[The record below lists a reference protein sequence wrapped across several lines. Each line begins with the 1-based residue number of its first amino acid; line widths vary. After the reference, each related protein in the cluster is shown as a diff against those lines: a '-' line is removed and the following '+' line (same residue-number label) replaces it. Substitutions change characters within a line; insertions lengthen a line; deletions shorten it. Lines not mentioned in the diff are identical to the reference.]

1 MGETEQFLSCVD
13 SLSGDTENSLKS
25 MLNNIEDKGDL
36 IVPLGITEEGKV
48 ISQDLA
54 SIPHMLISGTT
65 GSGKT
70 AFIQSLL
77 GALMLQYGPEKVK
90 FLIFDSKM
98 VDYGI
103 FNSSANLLVPVIT
116 NQGKVAGAVEWLNN
130 EVNRRLRLKQEGS
143 SLNDVPEIFLI
154 IDDYSDLS
162 NNESV
167 INELFNLLKT
177 GRLVKIHCIIS
188 TSTPTAKIISTELKA
203 NIPCR
208 IAFSTAS
215 KADSRMIL
223 DINGAETLLTP
234 GGMIFK
240 WQNELVKCQC
250 LYVSDDDMQ
259 IILNHQNQAM
269 KKIESSIDLLGQM
282 AQELFSGKKNNSYD
296 KSILEEIERN
306 EPVERSKKVCS
317 YENVLD
323 EDPILND
330 AIDVVLEVGFASTSL
345 LQRRL
350 KIGYARAARII
361 DEMEC
366 RGIVGPY
373 EGANPRKVLI
383 TKEQLMGIKS
393 NDITANSVDEKSEIV
408 LKPFPM
414 IESLGSSVQI
424 NNNEIIIT
432 KPVTVNGRS
441 GRYTY
446 TFPGN
451 MVQQLIYK
459 KAGIFNKGHI
469 TFVVVTENIIIR
481 ENGGERKIPVTTPSV
496 PITIDFNK
504 NNDPIFY
511 KLISQV
517 SKDINMPVDIG

>member
-1 MGETEQFLSCVD
+1 MEQIEQVLSCVD

-25 MLNNIEDKGDL
+25 MLNNIETEGDL
-36 IVPLGITEEGKV
+36 TVPIGVTEDGKV
-48 ISQDLA
+48 ISQDLEN
-54 SIPHMLISGTT
+54 IPHVLISGTT

-77 GALMLQYGPEKVK
+77 GALMLQYSPEKVK

-116 NQGKVAGAVEWLNN
+116 NQGKVAGALGWLNS
-130 EVNRRLRLKQEGS
+130 EVNRRIKMKQEGR
-143 SLNDVPEIFLI
+143 SLNEEPEIFLI

-223 DINGAETLLTP
+223 DINGAETLLAP

-259 IILNHQNQAM
+259 IILNHQNQTI
-269 KKIESSIDLLGQM
+269 KEKEPDKDLNALGQQAEKM
-282 AQELFSGKKNNSYD
+282 FAGVSVDSESP
-296 KSILEEIERN
+296 ET
-306 EPVERSKKVCS
+306 
-317 YENVLD
+317 
-323 EDPILND
+323 DPMLKD
-330 AIDVVLEVGFASTSL
+330 AIDVVLEAGFASTSL
-345 LQRRL
+345 LQRKL
-350 KIGYARAARII
+350 KLGYARAARII
-361 DEMEC
+361 DEMEE
-366 RGIVGPY
+366 RGIVSGY
-373 EGANPRKVLI
+373 EGSNPRKVLI
-383 TKEQLMGIKS
+383 NRQQLTGVETS
-393 NDITANSVDEKSEIV
+393 DITNNAIVEKDKVALKHFPIV
-408 LKPFPM
+408 
-414 IESLGSSVQI
+414 ESLGSSAQI

-432 KPVTVNGRS
+432 KPITVNGRS
-441 GRYTY
+441 GRNTY
-446 TFPGN
+446 TFDGN

-459 KAGIFNKGHI
+459 KAGLFNKGHI
-469 TFVVVTENIIIR
+469 TFVVVTKNIIIR

-517 SKDINMPVDIG
+517 SKDINIPVDIG

>member
-1 MGETEQFLSCVD
+1 MEQTEQVLSCID
-13 SLSGDTENSLKS
+13 CLSGDTENSLKS
-25 MLNNIEDKGDL
+25 MLNSVETSGDL
-36 IVPLGITEEGKV
+36 NVPLGITEDGKV

-54 SIPHMLISGTT
+54 NIPHILISGTT

-77 GALMLQYGPEKVK
+77 GALMLQYAPEKVK

-98 VDYGI
+98 VDYGL

-116 NQGKVAGAVEWLNN
+116 NQGKVAGALGWLNS
-130 EVNRRLRLKQEGS
+130 EVNRRIKMKQEGS
-143 SLNDVPEIFLI
+143 SLNEEPEIFLI

-215 KADSRMIL
+215 KADSRIIL
-223 DINGAETLLTP
+223 DINGAETLLAP

-250 LYVSDDDMQ
+250 LYISDDDMQ
-259 IILNHQNQAM
+259 IILNHQNQTI
-269 KKIESSIDLLGQM
+269 KEKEPDKDLNALGQQ
-282 AQELFSGKKNNSYD
+282 AEKLFAGVSVDSE
-296 KSILEEIERN
+296 SPET
-306 EPVERSKKVCS
+306 
-317 YENVLD
+317 
-323 EDPILND
+323 DPLLKD
-330 AIDVVLEVGFASTSL
+330 AIDVVLEAGFASTSL
-345 LQRRL
+345 LQRKL
-350 KIGYARAARII
+350 KLGYARAARII
-361 DEMEC
+361 DEMEE
-366 RGIVGPY
+366 RGIVSGY
-373 EGANPRKVLI
+373 EGSNPRKVLI
-383 TKEQLMGIKS
+383 NRQQLTGAESGIINITDDAIADKKEIS
-393 NDITANSVDEKSEIV
+393 

-414 IESLGSSVQI
+414 IKSSGSSVQI
-424 NNNEIIIT
+424 SNNKIIIT
-432 KPVTVNGRS
+432 KPITVNGRS
-441 GRYTY
+441 GRNTY
-446 TFPGN
+446 TFTGN

-459 KAGIFNKGHI
+459 KAGLFNKGHI
-469 TFVVVTENIIIR
+469 TFVVVTENIIVR

-496 PITIDFNK
+496 PITIDYNK

-517 SKDINMPVDIG
+517 SKEINIPVDIG

>member
-1 MGETEQFLSCVD
+1 MEQTEYAFLSLD
-13 SLSGDTENSLKS
+13 SLSGDAENSLKS

-77 GALMLQYGPEKVK
+77 GALMLQYNPDKIK

-103 FNSSANLLVPVIT
+103 FNTSPYLLVPVIS
-116 NQGKVAGAVEWLNN
+116 NRDKVAGAVGWLNN
-130 EVNRRLRLKQEGS
+130 EVNRRLRLKQEGG

-259 IILNHQNQAM
+259 IILNYQNQTI
-269 KKIESSIDLLGQM
+269 KEKELDKDLNALGQQ
-282 AQELFSGKKNNSYD
+282 AEKLFAGVPEDNESPETD
-296 KSILEEIERN
+296 PMLE
-306 EPVERSKKVCS
+306 
-317 YENVLD
+317 
-323 EDPILND
+323 D
-330 AIDVVLEVGFASTSL
+330 AIDVVLEAGFASTSL

-350 KIGYARAARII
+350 KLGYARAASLI
-361 DEMEC
+361 DEMEE
-366 RGIVGPY
+366 RGIVSGY
-373 EGANPRKVLI
+373 EGSNPRKVLI
-383 TKEQLMGIKS
+383 NRQQLTGVES
-393 NDITANSVDEKSEIV
+393 SATTNTANVKKAEIA
-408 LKPFPM
+408 LKPFPI
-414 IESLGSSVQI
+414 IESLGSSAQI
-424 NNNEIIIT
+424 KNNEIIIT
-432 KPVTVNGRS
+432 KPITVNGRS
-441 GRYTY
+441 GRNTY
-446 TFPGN
+446 TFDGN

-459 KAGIFNKGHI
+459 KAGLFNKGHI
-469 TFVVVTENIIIR
+469 TFVVVAKNIIIR
-481 ENGGERKIPVTTPSV
+481 EDGGEREIPVTTPSV

-517 SKDINMPVDIG
+517 SKDINIPVDIG

>member
-1 MGETEQFLSCVD
+1 MGETEQVLSCLD
-13 SLSGDTENSLKS
+13 SLSDDTKNSLKS
-25 MLNNIEDKGDL
+25 MLNNFDDKGVN
-36 IVPLGITEEGKV
+36 VPLGITEEGKV

-77 GALMLQYGPEKVK
+77 GTLMLQYGPEKVK

-103 FNSSANLLVPVIT
+103 FNSSASLLVPVIS
-116 NQGKVAGAVEWLNN
+116 NPSKAAGALGWLYSQVE
-130 EVNRRLRLKQEGS
+130 RRIKMKQEGS
-143 SLNDVPEIFLI
+143 SLNEEPEIFLI
-154 IDDYSDLS
+154 IDDFSDLS

-167 INELFNLLKT
+167 INELFNILKA

-223 DINGAETLLTP
+223 DINGAETLLAP
-234 GGMIFK
+234 GEMIFK
-240 WQNELVKCQC
+240 WQNMLVKCQS

-259 IILNHQNQAM
+259 IILNHQNTAIN
-269 KKIESSIDLLGQM
+269 KKGSSIDSLGQM
-282 AQELFSGKKNNSYD
+282 AQELFSGGKNNSD
-296 KSILEEIERN
+296 RKSILEEIERFQY
-306 EPVERSKKVCS
+306 VERNKKMGL
-317 YENVLD
+317 YENTPD
-323 EDPILND
+323 EDPMLYE
-330 AIDVVLEVGFASTSL
+330 AIKIVIEKGYAQTSL
-345 LQRRL
+345 LQIEL
-350 KIGYARAARII
+350 KLGYTRAARII

-366 RGIVGPY
+366 RGIVDPY
-373 EGANPRKVLI
+373 EGTNHRKVLI
-383 TKEQLMGIKS
+383 TKERLTGIKT
-393 NDITANSVDEKSEIV
+393 NDIPANSIDKKPEIV

-414 IESLGSSVQI
+414 IESLGFSVQI
-424 NNNEIIIT
+424 SNNEITIT

-459 KAGIFNKGHI
+459 KAGILRKGHI
-469 TFVVVTENIIIR
+469 TFVVVTKNITIR

-517 SKDINMPVDIG
+517 SKDVNIKIDLE

>member
-1 MGETEQFLSCVD
+1 M
-13 SLSGDTENSLKS
+13 
-25 MLNNIEDKGDL
+25 
-36 IVPLGITEEGKV
+36 
-48 ISQDLA
+48 
-54 SIPHMLISGTT
+54 
-65 GSGKT
+65 
-70 AFIQSLL
+70 
-77 GALMLQYGPEKVK
+77 
-90 FLIFDSKM
+90 
-98 VDYGI
+98 
-103 FNSSANLLVPVIT
+103 
-116 NQGKVAGAVEWLNN
+116 
-130 EVNRRLRLKQEGS
+130 
-143 SLNDVPEIFLI
+143 
-154 IDDYSDLS
+154 
-162 NNESV
+162 
-167 INELFNLLKT
+167 
-177 GRLVKIHCIIS
+177 
-188 TSTPTAKIISTELKA
+188 
-203 NIPCR
+203 
-208 IAFSTAS
+208 
-215 KADSRMIL
+215 
-223 DINGAETLLTP
+223 
-234 GGMIFK
+234 
-240 WQNELVKCQC
+240 
-250 LYVSDDDMQ
+250 
-259 IILNHQNQAM
+259 
-269 KKIESSIDLLGQM
+269 
-282 AQELFSGKKNNSYD
+282 
-296 KSILEEIERN
+296 
-306 EPVERSKKVCS
+306 
-317 YENVLD
+317 
-323 EDPILND
+323 
-330 AIDVVLEVGFASTSL
+330 GFASTSL

-361 DEMEC
+361 DEMEE

-383 TKEQLMGIKS
+383 TKKQLMGMKS
-393 NDITANSVDEKSEIV
+393 NDITADSVDEKSEIV